1 MKLED
6 RKVRLLKE
14 LEIDEVSLVT
24 SAANK
29 GARVLIWKKEHEAKE
44 LWEAFVDEVLSIHNK
59 TLREQ
64 QKNPPKGL
72 SLDAV
77 EALQQKKPWSRDQA
91 AQAARKT
98 GDGQQ
103 LWQQVM
109 QEAQPSLEKG
119 IRVYTDIEQMT
130 KDTRDDVLETKGES
144 WGEVEKMLKGRVKKS
159 DYQADYN
166 QLLLL
171 EMTRPTWNEYYAEYS
186 KKPDVTDKE
195 IQKREYDY
203 TSAAIEIDL
212 RAKRM
217 VAKGESPD
225 ISQAYGEVCRRF
237 PELEKKYR
245 ESQ

>member
-1 MKLED
+1 VKLGN
-6 RKVRLLKE
+6 KKARLLKD
-14 LEIDEVSLVT
+14 LEITEVSLVT
-24 SAANK
+24 SPAN
-29 GARVLIWKKEHEAKE
+29 EEAK
-44 LWEAFVDEVLSIHNK
+44 VLFWK
-59 TLREQ
+59 Q
-64 QKNPPKGL
+64 
-72 SLDAV
+72 
-77 EALQQKKPWSRDQA
+77 
-91 AQAARKT
+91 
-98 GDGQQ
+98 DGGS
-103 LWQQVM
+103 
-109 QEAQPSLEKG
+109 PIEKR
-119 IRVYTDIEQMT
+119 IRMYTDIEEIT
-130 KDTRDDVLETKGES
+130 KDTKDDVLATKGES
-144 WGEVEKMLKGRVKKS
+144 WREVEKMLKGRVKKS

-166 QLLLL
+166 QILLM

-237 PELEKKYR
+237 PELEKKYQ

>member
-1 MKLED
+1 MPKLKSKL
-6 RKVRLLKE
+6 RNLLINR
-14 LEIDEVSLVT
+14 IDLVD
-24 SAANK
+24 SPDNPESK
-29 GARVLIWKKEHEAKE
+29 IMMFKREHEARK
-44 LWEAFVDEVLSIHNK
+44 LWDEFVRQFLSVHNK
-59 TLREQ
+59 TLAEMQ
-64 QKNPPKGL
+64 ANPPDKL
-72 SLDAV
+72 SL
-77 EALQQKKPWSRDQA
+77 EQLKNLEQRKPWSKDQA
-91 AQAARKT
+91 ALEARKT
-98 GDGQQ
+98 SEGSA
-103 LWQQVM
+103 LWQAVI
-109 QEAQPSLEKG
+109 QEAQPPLGKG
-119 IRVYTDIEQMT
+119 IRVYTDIEQIT
-130 KDTRDDVLETKGES
+130 KDTKDDVLATKGES
-144 WGEVEKMLKGRVKKS
+144 WRAVEKMLKGRVKKS

-166 QLLLL
+166 QILLL